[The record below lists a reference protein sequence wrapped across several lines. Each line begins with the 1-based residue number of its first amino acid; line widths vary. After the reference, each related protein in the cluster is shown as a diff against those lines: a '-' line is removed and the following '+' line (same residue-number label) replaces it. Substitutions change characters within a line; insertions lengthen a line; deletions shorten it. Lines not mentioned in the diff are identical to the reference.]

1 MIDGLIRWSL
11 GHRTIVAALAAAFLV
26 WGGWTASRIPLD
38 VLPDLTAPT
47 VTILTEAP
55 GMDPIE
61 IESLVTFPI
70 ESALN
75 GAAGVRRV
83 RSATAVG
90 VAVVWVEFD
99 WGQDINRARQTV
111 TEKLTLVSGALPPSV
126 EPPFLA
132 PVSSIMGEVLFVDL
146 ESDRHSPL
154 ELRTVAET
162 IVRRRLL
169 AVPGVS
175 QVIATGG
182 EQKQYEV
189 VLDPARL
196 AGYRVTLEEVE
207 EALTRANRNAT
218 AGFQVAEGQE
228 YLVRGLGRLTDT
240 ETIAAVSVKTTG
252 GTPVLVRDV
261 GTVRE
266 GAAVRR
272 GDGSHDARPAVI
284 IGIQKQPA
292 VNTLD
297 LTAQIDATLD
307 EIQRAL
313 PQGMQIHRDLF
324 RQADFIEQSLRN
336 LFVRLLEGAGLVI
349 LVVVLF
355 LMNGRAALITILA
368 LPLSLLAAVVVMDR
382 FGLTINVMSLGGLAI
397 AIGELVDDAIIDVE
411 NVARRLRGNVTLKDG
426 SRLPV
431 LDVVYRAST
440 EIRGSVVFATL
451 IVALV
456 FLPLFTLGS
465 VEGRLLRPLGF
476 AYVVALSVSLLVAL
490 TVTPVLCS
498 WLLPGSAA
506 VGSGHEP
513 RWTQWLKAAYESRL
527 RRALPW
533 WRSIIAAS
541 VALCVAAIVGM
552 VAAGRSFLPEF
563 NEGALTVSAVTVP
576 GTSLQ
581 DSTALGSAL
590 ERLMLSVPEVTST
603 ARRTGRAELDEHV
616 QGVESAE
623 IDVRLA
629 MKDRPREAVL
639 EELRQAASL
648 LPGTNVTIGQPISHR
663 IDHMLSG
670 TRANI
675 AVKIFGDDLQLLR
688 QVAGQVQAEM
698 AQVPG
703 VVDLSTEAQADIP
716 TLTVRIDPGAAAR
729 QGLETGAVAEALQ
742 TARVGRTVGQV
753 LEGLIAFPLVVRYA
767 IDESTDLEAVGAT
780 RIQTPDR
787 RQIPLSAV
795 ATIQRDRGPNFIM
808 RENVQRR
815 IVVQSNVSGRDLRS
829 VVNDIQAR
837 VGRNV
842 TLPQGYRVEYGG
854 QFESEAQASRQLLW
868 LSVGVVVAI
877 FLILSTAFGSSRD
890 ALLIMVN
897 LPLALIGGV
906 AGVYLAGNV
915 LSVASIVGFITL
927 FGIATRNGIMLVS
940 HIRHLQEHEG
950 VTDFRAAVT
959 RGATERLV
967 PILMTA
973 LAAGLALVPIALSAG
988 EPGSEIQAPMGMV
1001 IMFGLLSSTA
1011 LNMVVVPVL
1020 YERFG
1025 RPALRE
1031 GAPRPSIWPGPS
1043 RADVAGR

>member
-1 MIDGLIRWSL
+1 MIDALIRWSL
-11 GHRTIVAALAAAFLV
+11 GHRAIVVALAAGFLV

-47 VTILTEAP
+47 VTILAEAR
-55 GMDPIE
+55 GMDPLE

-99 WGQDINRARQTV
+99 WGQDIARARQTV
-111 TEKLTLVSGALPPSV
+111 TEKLTLVSGSLPSEV

-146 ESDRHSPL
+146 ESNRHSAL
-154 ELRTVAET
+154 ELRTAAET
-162 IVRRRLL
+162 VVRRRLL

-196 AGYRVTLEEVE
+196 SVHQVTLKEVE
-207 EALTRANRNAT
+207 DALTSANRNAT

-228 YLVRGLGRLTDT
+228 YLVRGVARLVDT
-240 ETIAAVSVKTTG
+240 EAIAAVAVKTTDS
-252 GTPVLVRDV
+252 TTVLVRDL
-261 GTVRE
+261 GIVRA
-266 GAAVRR
+266 GAAIRR
-272 GDGSHDARPAVI
+272 GDGSHNARPAVI
-284 IGIQKQPA
+284 IGIQKQPG

-297 LTAQIDATLD
+297 LTAQIESTLD
-307 EIQRAL
+307 DIQRAL
-313 PQGMQIHRDLF
+313 PEGMLIHRDLF
-324 RQADFIEQSLRN
+324 RQADFIEQSLNN
-336 LFVRLLEGAGLVI
+336 LLIRLLEGAGLVV

-355 LMNGRAALITILA
+355 LMNGRAALITLLA
-368 LPLSLLAAVVVMDR
+368 LPLSLLAAVVVLR
-382 FGLTINVMSLGGLAI
+382 WFGLTINTMSLGGLAI

-411 NVARRLRGNVTLKDG
+411 NVARRLRENASRPEG

-431 LDVVYRAST
+431 LDIVYRAST
-440 EIRGSVVFATL
+440 EIRGSVVFATA

-476 AYVVALSVSLLVAL
+476 AYVVALSASLLVAL

-498 WLLPGSAA
+498 WLLPRSTAIA
-506 VGSGHEP
+506 SGHEP
-513 RWTQWLKAAYESRL
+513 RWTRWLKADYESRL

-533 WRSIIAAS
+533 WRSVVAAA
-541 VALCVAAIVGM
+541 VALFVAALAGIG
-552 VAAGRSFLPEF
+552 AAGRSFLPEF
-563 NEGALTVSAVTVP
+563 NEGALTVSAVTIP
-576 GTSLQ
+576 GTSLD
-581 DSTALGSAL
+581 DSVALGNAL
-590 ERLMLSVPEVTST
+590 EQLLLSVPEVTST

-616 QGVESAE
+616 QGVESSE

-629 MKDRPREAVL
+629 MRDRSRDDVL
-639 EELRQAASL
+639 AELREKVSL

-675 AVKIFGDDLQLLR
+675 AVKIFGDDLQTLR
-688 QVAGQVQAEM
+688 QLAAQVQAEM
-698 AQVPG
+698 AQVRG
-703 VVDLSTEAQADIP
+703 VVDLSTEAQTDIP
-716 TLTVRIDPGAAAR
+716 TLTVRVDPGAAAR
-729 QGLETGAVAEALQ
+729 QGLATGAVAEILQ
-742 TARVGRTVGQV
+742 TARVGQRVGLV
-753 LEGLIAFPLVVRYA
+753 LEGQIAIPLVVRYA
-767 IDESTDLEAVGAT
+767 VNDSTDLDAVGT
-780 RIQTPDR
+780 TQIQTPDR
-787 RQIPLSAV
+787 RQVPLAAV
-795 ATIQRDRGPNFIM
+795 ATIRRDRGPNFVM

-815 IVVQSNVSGRDLRS
+815 IVVQSNVTGRDLRS

-837 VGRNV
+837 VGQNV
-842 TLPQGYRVEYGG
+842 TMPQGYHVEYGG
-854 QFESEAQASRQLLW
+854 QFESEAQASQQLLW
-868 LSVGVVVAI
+868 LSLGVVIAI
-877 FLILSTAFGSSRD
+877 FFMLSSAFGSSRD
-890 ALLIMVN
+890 GLLIMVN

-906 AGVYLAGNV
+906 IGVYLAGGV

-940 HIRHLQEHEG
+940 HIRYLQEAEG
-950 VTDFRAAVT
+950 VTDFRTAVV

-988 EPGSEIQAPMGMV
+988 EAGSEIQSPMAMV
-1001 IMFGLLSSTA
+1001 ILFGLLSSTA
-1011 LNMVVVPVL
+1011 LNMVVVPTL

-1025 RPALRE
+1025 RPA
-1031 GAPRPSIWPGPS
+1031 
-1043 RADVAGR
+1043 AG